1 MRIHEAQTADATLRI
16 ATALERI
23 ANSMNNRLSLDDQS
37 SAAMSA
43 YGKVSYAVGELDSDL
58 HRLSVGEIQTRINR
72 IKEKLSK
79 LQDFV

>member
-1 MRIHEAQTADATLRI
+1 MRLHEAQRI

-23 ANSMNNRLSLDDQS
+23 ANSMDNGFSLDDQS

-58 HRLSVGEIQTRINR
+58 HRLSVGEIKIRIDR
-72 IKEKLSK
+72 IREKLSN
-79 LQDFV
+79 LQNFV